1 MIPVLTGDK
10 GNLNQW
16 KWLENL
22 PSTLMYHPT
31 KFHDDLF
38 SSLGGVHR
46 QTHTHIGKSKS
57 GDKGNSAKGSLN
69 HVFVLVCV
77 YGCVCVFVS
86 ESVICVCVWSD
97 G

>member
-1 MIPVLTGDK
+1 MLTGVKD
-10 GNLNQW
+10 NLNQRVQ
-16 KWLENL
+16 LENL

-31 KFHDDLF
+31 KFHDNVL

-57 GDKGNSAKGSLN
+57 GGKGNLN

-77 YGCVCVFVS
+77 
-86 ESVICVCVWSD
+86 
-97 G
+97 